1 MDLCGYAAGY
11 GLSFAGCKKSMVAL
25 LGENFGDGDLK
36 NISTTFHGENK
47 NY

>member
-11 GLSFAGCKKSMVAL
+11 GWFFAGYKKSMVAL
-25 LGENFGDGDLK
+25 LGEKFRNGELK
-36 NISTTFHGENK
+36 NISTTLHHEKK